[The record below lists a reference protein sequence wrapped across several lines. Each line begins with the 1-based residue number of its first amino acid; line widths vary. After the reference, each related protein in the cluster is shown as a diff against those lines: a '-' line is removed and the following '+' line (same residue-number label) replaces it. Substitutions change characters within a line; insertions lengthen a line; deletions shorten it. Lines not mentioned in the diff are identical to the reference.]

1 MSYRYNTLDI
11 IVGVGMCAILF
22 GAMLVFVA
30 ASGTFTI
37 TASQPALIEQFSGVS
52 AEMAWLQPALGHAIV
67 EQTLLQRHSDQLA
80 RTATSEWNQAMQMHD
95 SLQGMSGGPLGFV
108 MQRAALLPIEH
119 EARVQSVM
127 GRYVVN
133 FTRRGVRSGALSADQ
148 YLSDYNN
155 GMIGAAESTGQRLH
169 SNFISTWQPAL
180 GRAIV
185 DASREYTR
193 RVGAAQEQLG
203 SAILHMAQANTVLED
218 AWATNQYQL
227 GSLVVAVD
235 RTTGVMAGRT
245 APTMIAE
252 ATQKG
257 VSVASTRFAAVPEIP
272 MGYLIAAAFGLCS
285 IFFGGLMLA
294 AGNREAKALAE
305 ARRNSSR
312 WVYRMAS

>member
-30 ASGTFTI
+30 ASGTFAI
-37 TASQPALIEQFSGVS
+37 TASQPAPIEQVSGLS
-52 AEMAWLQPALGHAIV
+52 AETVWLQPALGHAIV

-80 RTATSEWNQAMQMHD
+80 RAATSEWNQAMQMHD
-95 SLQGMSGGPLGFV
+95 SLQGVSGGPLGFV
-108 MQRAALLPIEH
+108 IQRAALLPIEH

-133 FTRRGVRSGALSADQ
+133 FTRRGVRSGTLSADQ

-203 SAILHMAQANTVLED
+203 SAILHMAQANTILED
-218 AWATNQYQL
+218 AWAANQYQL

-235 RTTGVMAGRT
+235 RTTGVTAGRT
-245 APTMIAE
+245 APTMVAE

-257 VSVASTRFAAVPEIP
+257 VSVASTRFAAFPEIP